1 MSVSD
6 ALATGGA
13 KLNMSR
19 RPSTDVLIAFP
30 SFDRCDS
37 LVYFPS
43 SFARHLNSADSPALA
58 RLLST
63 HMHKDCQINAIFGS
77 RDKLCSKSL
86 VTYTDIANEVEPDR
100 IMCVH
105 TTKVIENQIRAV
117 IYMKQTDSQPLYN
130 MMSHT
135 LQGCGM
141 DFASIIRRSDRFN
154 LYDKDTTLS
163 SEAIQ
168 QLMYHASLEE
178 DLVLYLRCDF
188 VLTFDDT
195 TKKITAMDV
204 VGRLTSAQ
212 PAHLN
217 WTCEL
222 PMTDT

>member
-1 MSVSD
+1 MSVSE
-6 ALATGGA
+6 ALATTGA

-19 RPSTDVLIAFP
+19 RPPSSVIMAFP
-30 SFDRCDS
+30 AFDKCDS
-37 LVYFPS
+37 LIYFPS
-43 SFARHLNSADSPALA
+43 SFARHLNSADSKALA
-58 RLLST
+58 KLLST
-63 HMHKDCQINAIFGS
+63 HMHKECQINAIFGS

-105 TTKVIENQIRAV
+105 TTKVVENQIRAV

-135 LQGCGM
+135 LLGSGM
-141 DFASIIRRSDRFN
+141 DFSSIIRRSDRFN

-188 VLTFDDT
+188 ILTFDYV

-204 VGRLTSAQ
+204 IGRLTSAQ
-212 PAHLN
+212 PVHLKN
-217 WTCEL
+217 RHN
-222 PMTDT
+222 PTDE